1 MRFLTNDEAKSWC
14 QTRGLDL
21 DDRSRVFY
29 STVGSRAFS
38 IGIEEKPTDTVLL
51 SDYLVPSW
59 EDVPFE
65 GALFWIRD
73 YGIWGENSE
82 QTGLA
87 MIRQMRSG
95 NGEQAALKEKPAHLF
110 APNEVY
116 EAHSYLLLP
125 VLFGWDALLVPETGD
140 YFVSISHHGVAQV
153 VCRNAATYEEL
164 RNRLKDWSPTEG
176 EKNPQLV

>member
-1 MRFLTNDEAKSWC
+1 MRFLTDNEAKNWC
-14 QTRGLDL
+14 ETRGLDF
-21 DDRSRVFY
+21 DDHLRIFY
-29 STVGSRAFS
+29 PLGGSHAFS
-38 IGIEEKPTDTVLL
+38 IGIEEKATDTVLL

-65 GALFWIRD
+65 GALLWIRD

-82 QTGLA
+82 NTGLA

-95 NGEQAALKEKPAHLF
+95 NGERGSLKEKPAHLF
-110 APNEVY
+110 ASSEVY

-140 YFVSISHHGVAQV
+140 YFVSISHHGFAQV
-153 VCRNAATYEEL
+153 VCRNAGVCEAL
-164 RNRLKDWSPTEG
+164 RNRLKDWSPTGGG
-176 EKNPQLV
+176 ESVQPV